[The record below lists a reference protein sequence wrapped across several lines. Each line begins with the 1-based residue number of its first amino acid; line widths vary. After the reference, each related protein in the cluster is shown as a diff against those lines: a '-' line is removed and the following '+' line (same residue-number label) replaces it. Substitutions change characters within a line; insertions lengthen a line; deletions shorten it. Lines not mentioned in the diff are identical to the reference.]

1 MAILTLTI
9 NYPCIFSGPWIA
21 FPRWRSGI
29 NFVGGWTTI
38 NSLVCKIQRNSL
50 STMDKSSSNGNSPNS
65 VGSEKEAIY
74 EKPVRAAAA
83 KAMRTL
89 TFKDKGKGSSSG
101 DVSKS
106 SSKSWGSTKSGR
118 RQLAKSSSEEPEEEI
133 IIGPRPRRRSPRKAC
148 TAQGDNSGYPRLGNL
163 QSPIKRPS
171 TTQAPS
177 GLFKRKPGRPKG
189 AKNKNRGGSI
199 SDPGSRA
206 SKGGK

>member
-1 MAILTLTI
+1 
-9 NYPCIFSGPWIA
+9 
-21 FPRWRSGI
+21 
-29 NFVGGWTTI
+29 
-38 NSLVCKIQRNSL
+38 
-50 STMDKSSSNGNSPNS
+50 MDKSSSNGNSSNS

-74 EKPVRAAAA
+74 GKPVRAAAA

-118 RQLAKSSSEEPEEEI
+118 RQLGKESSEEPEEEC
-133 IIGPRPRRRSPRKAC
+133 IIGPRPITRSPKKAC
-148 TAQGDNSGYPRLGNL
+148 TAQGENSGYPRLGNL

-177 GLFKRKPGRPKG
+177 GLFKKRKPGRPKG

-206 SKGGK
+206 SMGGK

>member
-1 MAILTLTI
+1 
-9 NYPCIFSGPWIA
+9 
-21 FPRWRSGI
+21 
-29 NFVGGWTTI
+29 
-38 NSLVCKIQRNSL
+38 
-50 STMDKSSSNGNSPNS
+50 MDKSSSNGNSPNS

-89 TFKDKGKGSSSG
+89 TFKGKGDSSGG
-101 DVSKS
+101 DVSNAS
-106 SSKSWGSTKSGR
+106 TKSWGSTKSGR
-118 RQLAKSSSEEPEEEI
+118 RQLAKSSSEEPEEI
-133 IIGPRPRRRSPRKAC
+133 IIGPRPRRRSPKKAC

-177 GLFKRKPGRPKG
+177 GLFKKRKPGRPKG

-199 SDPGSRA
+199 SDPGIRA
-206 SKGGK
+206 SMGGK

>member
-9 NYPCIFSGPWIA
+9 NYPCYFSGPWIT

-29 NFVGGWTTI
+29 NFLEDGRTI
-38 NSLVCKIQRNSL
+38 NSLVCKIQRNTL

-89 TFKDKGKGSSSG
+89 TFKGKGDSSGG
-101 DVSKS
+101 DVSNAS
-106 SSKSWGSTKSGR
+106 TKSWGSTKSGR
-118 RQLAKSSSEEPEEEI
+118 RQLAKSSSEEPEEI
-133 IIGPRPRRRSPRKAC
+133 IIGPRPRRRSPKKAC